1 MQFIVSNCCFPV
13 DSVFA
18 MKQLPKEFG
27 IELQIEFG
35 TDYFWKTTVPQLMEG
50 RTGGLSFHGPFVNI
64 DFASKELDEQAVFDC
79 YKWSFDLYNEFGAES
94 IVLHPDGKITK
105 PTPENEVAAMRGRSL
120 ERIAK
125 LSDMA
130 KAQNVNLLVEN
141 LRPKGGYGLVFDQ
154 AEFIDLFR
162 QIPDVGCLIDT
173 GHLSLSGWSFDAVL
187 SALKDKIYTYHIDD
201 NSGNDDDHYP
211 VGKGVIDW
219 GEFFHAYNAH
229 TPDREMI
236 LEYKGCTVADIV
248 ANARLIRTLVE
259 GCK

>member
-141 LRPKGGYGLVFDQ
+141 LRPKGYGMVFDQ

-162 QIPDVGCLIDT
+162 QLPDVGCLIDT
-173 GHLSLSGWSFDAVL
+173 GHLRLSDWNFTEVM
-187 SALKDKIYTYHIDD
+187 SALAHKIHAYHI
-201 NSGNDDDHYP
+201 NDTYGLLDEHKP
-211 VGKGVIDW
+211 VGQGVIDW
-219 GEFFHAYNAH
+219 MSFFRDYKRFTPNA
-229 TPDREMI
+229 EMV
-236 LEYKGCTVADIV
+236 LEYKGCGVKELV
-248 ANARLIRTLVE
+248 ANANLITSMLE
-259 GCK
+259 SC